1 MHFSVPGT
9 RVPPYLHP
17 WNSFR
22 FCVPSEM
29 TLSPWHLLQINFS
42 LFLEISNMCSSSLS
56 MSTCYIVLIIF
67 KLLFTSIKMV
77 GRLVKC
83 VLLFITLFIWCWH
96 CFVLSSKFNDVL
108 ITPSL
113 TWWIWSNSKFWGR
126 NRCCLGDAHLTLCV
140 LYSTY
145 LVLYKNLFIDFS
157 YIWLPSWTGGKSFS
171 KNIAEKNTREMVI

>member
-1 MHFSVPGT
+1 MKWHF
-9 RVPPYLHP
+9 LHDT
-17 WNSFR
+17 
-22 FCVPSEM
+22 FCKS
-29 TLSPWHLLQINFS
+29 TSHCSWRS
-42 LFLEISNMCSSSLS
+42 LICAHHHCQCLI
-56 MSTCYIVLIIF
+56 CYIVLIIF